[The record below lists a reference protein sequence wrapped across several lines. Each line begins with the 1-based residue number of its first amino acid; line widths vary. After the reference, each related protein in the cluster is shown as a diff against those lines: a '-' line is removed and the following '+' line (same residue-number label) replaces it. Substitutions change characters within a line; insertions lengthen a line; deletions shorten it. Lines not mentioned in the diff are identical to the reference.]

1 MEMEAHSLTSSLK
14 CSVCLELYT
23 DPRVL
28 PCLHTFCLKCIK
40 GLRKEDSSLT
50 CPQCRA
56 KHQAPSDADNY
67 PVNTSILP
75 DLEEAMA
82 KSGDQS
88 KKTCGFCTT
97 GDIAVGFCG
106 DCGEYL
112 CQFCRDVVHKKGK
125 MFLSHEI
132 SDINGGNF
140 ISKQSSAT
148 HCIRH
153 QKYELEIY
161 CRDCSHLVC
170 CKCMLEPSHK
180 GHKYKL
186 IEESNQEIKRKIK
199 LLSKIACSKESQL
212 EACVALVNK
221 IEGMALSQQNDI
233 RLKIKAI
240 FDNLMALLEDV
251 FREDNKA
258 IWAARNDFEM
268 ALSQIKSSHSLSTHA
283 MYQIGKSS
291 QSLLLV
297 NQVLQCLLKVKDINI
312 IDAMSHVWSI
322 RSTMTSFQRKLSK
335 LVDLKHL
342 SYFLLNMKGEEEDEE
357 EEWEDEE
364 EEWEDEE
371 EEEEDEE
378 ETGEEEE
385 EEEEDEE
392 EEEEDEEETGE
403 EEEEEKE
410 EDEENGDGIV
420 MTKDE
425 KTKATGSKGEYER
438 MEEEEEEVSDSS
450 FLLIAKPYHLSITA
464 LGCKVKAIAVIEQPF
479 AELTQWTVKC
489 VSHDKASYKV
499 ATAKSVARNKVE
511 VQFSPCDIGDYAFYL
526 FPVGTHCPIL
536 FFVDSFDHYESID
549 Y

>member
-1 MEMEAHSLTSSLK
+1 
-14 CSVCLELYT
+14 
-23 DPRVL
+23 
-28 PCLHTFCLKCIK
+28 
-40 GLRKEDSSLT
+40 
-50 CPQCRA
+50 
-56 KHQAPSDADNY
+56 
-67 PVNTSILP
+67 
-75 DLEEAMA
+75 
-82 KSGDQS
+82 
-88 KKTCGFCTT
+88 
-97 GDIAVGFCG
+97 
-106 DCGEYL
+106 
-112 CQFCRDVVHKKGK
+112 
-125 MFLSHEI
+125 
-132 SDINGGNF
+132 
-140 ISKQSSAT
+140 
-148 HCIRH
+148 
-153 QKYELEIY
+153 
-161 CRDCSHLVC
+161 
-170 CKCMLEPSHK
+170 
-180 GHKYKL
+180 
-186 IEESNQEIKRKIK
+186 
-199 LLSKIACSKESQL
+199 
-212 EACVALVNK
+212 
-221 IEGMALSQQNDI
+221 MALSQQNYI

-283 MYQIGKSS
+283 MDQIGKSS

-357 EEWEDEE
+357 EEWEDEKE
-364 EEWEDEE
+364 EEDEEE

-378 ETGEEEE
+378 ETGKEEEE
-385 EEEEDEE
+385 EEEEDEDEE
-392 EEEEDEEETGE
+392 EEEEDKEEMGE

-511 VQFSPCDIGDYAFYL
+511 IQFSPCDIGDYAFYL